1 MNKNLLQK
9 PTQSFTKKNT
19 WSKTGAT
26 LLFFIL
32 VCVNLTQAQSPTLA
46 WAKGMGGTV
55 SDVGRSI
62 AVDGAGNVYTTGYFS
77 GTVDFDPNAGVSNL
91 TSAGSVDIFVSKLDA
106 RGNLLW
112 AKGIGGISAEIAY
125 GIAVDATG
133 NVYTTGYFTGTVDF
147 DPNAGVSNLTTAGGI
162 DIFVSKLDTTGNLVW
177 AKAMG
182 GTGADSAIGI
192 AVDITGDVYTTGY
205 FNGTADFDPNAGVLN
220 LTSAAFSDIFVSK
233 IDASGTFVWAKAMGG
248 TSGDQG
254 KSVVVDGV
262 GNVYT
267 TGSFQGTADF
277 DPNAGVLNFTTDGN
291 DDIFVSKL
299 DATGNLVWAK
309 KMGGSTNDTGNSI
322 VVDATGNV
330 YTTGSFS
337 VTVDFDP
344 NSGVSNLTVTGAMDI
359 FVSKLDASG
368 NFVWA
373 KAMGGT
379 SFDIGLGIA
388 LDATGNIY
396 TTGHFQETA
405 DFNPNAGVSNL
416 TAAGF
421 HDIFVSKLDATGTFA
436 WAKAMGGSTGN
447 DYGYG
452 IAVNG
457 GNVHTTGY
465 FNGTVDFDPNA
476 GVSNLISAGGDDIFV
491 HKMNVTAAA
500 LRFDGVNDYVNCG
513 NSASYNLTGSL
524 SIEAY
529 INRSILNT
537 DDCIVGKDN
546 FASSTGY
553 SFWVYQN
560 NKLIFRLGN
569 REYTSTSTISQNTW
583 THVAAT
589 FNAGI
594 VNLYINGVLDAT
606 FSGVAPPVSNSNGL
620 YIGTPQDALGNS
632 LFAFSGTIDEV
643 RLWNRALPQTEI
655 MNNMNCE
662 LPTGQTGLLSYY
674 QFNQGANGAN
684 NSTVT
689 ALTDASGD
697 SNTGTL
703 TNFALSGTTSNW
715 VLPGGVTTGNTCSTF
730 LSTNDFAFTSNI
742 SVYPNPSKDIFS
754 INSDAIGSIVIYDLN
769 GKIIETENLDLGI
782 TKLDLSNYPNG
793 IYLMKVINDSNQTKI
808 IKLIKE

>member
-32 VCVNLTQAQSPTLA
+32 VCVNVTQAQSPTLA
-46 WAKGMGGTV
+46 WAKAMGGT
-55 SDVGRSI
+55 SLDQGRSV
-62 AVDGAGNVYTTGYFS
+62 AVDGAGNVYTTGFFN
-77 GTVDFDPNAGVSNL
+77 GTVDFDPNTGVFNL
-91 TSAGSVDIFVSKLDA
+91 TSTGNQDIFISKLNATGNLVWAKAMGGIGSDFGYGINVDATGNVYTTGYFNGTADFDPNAAVLNLTSSGGRDIFVSKLDA
-106 RGNLLW
+106 AGNLIW
-112 AKGIGGISAEIAY
+112 AKGVGGGNNDAGNS
-125 GIAVDATG
+125 IAVDATG
-133 NVYTTGYFTGTVDF
+133 NVYTTGYFAETTDF
-147 DPNAGVSNLTTAGGI
+147 DPNAGFSNLSAAGDT
-162 DIFVSKLDTTGNLVW
+162 DIFVCKLDATGNLVW
-177 AKAMG
+177 AKVMG
-182 GTGADSAIGI
+182 
-192 AVDITGDVYTTGY
+192 DITADFGSSIDVDATGNVYTTGY

-220 LTSAAFSDIFVSK
+220 LTSAGNQDIFVSK
-233 IDASGTFVWAKAMGG
+233 LDVNGSLAWAKAMGG
-248 TSGDQG
+248 TS
-254 KSVVVDGV
+254 
-262 GNVYT
+262 
-267 TGSFQGTADF
+267 
-277 DPNAGVLNFTTDGN
+277 N
-291 DDIFVSKL
+291 DI
-299 DATGNLVWAK
+299 GI
-309 KMGGSTNDTGNSI
+309 SI
-322 VVDATGNV
+322 NVDATGNV
-330 YTTGSFS
+330 YTTG
-337 VTVDFDP
+337 
-344 NSGVSNLTVTGAMDI
+344 L
-359 FVSKLDASG
+359 
-368 NFVWA
+368 
-373 KAMGGT
+373 
-379 SFDIGLGIA
+379 
-388 LDATGNIY
+388 
-396 TTGHFQETA
+396 FQVTA
-405 DFNPNAGVSNL
+405 DFDPNAGVSNL
-416 TAAGF
+416 TSAGSA
-421 HDIFVSKLDATGTFA
+421 DIFVSKLNATGNLA
-436 WAKAMGGSTGN
+436 WAKAMGGVNDDAGN
-447 DYGYG
+447 SN
-452 IAVNG
+452 AVDAI
-457 GNVHTTGY
+457 GNVYTTGY

-476 GVSNLISAGGDDIFV
+476 GVSNLTAVGRDDIFVSKLDPTGNFAWAKALGGTSIDIGYDIAVDAAGNAHTTGYFSGTVDFDHNAGVSNLTSTGGSDIFV

-537 DDCIVGKDN
+537 DDCIIGKDN

-632 LFAFSGTIDEV
+632 LFAFSGNLDEV
-643 RLWNRALPQTEI
+643 RLWNRALPQSEI

-662 LPTGQTGLLSYY
+662 LPAGQTGLLAYY
-674 QFNQGANGAN
+674 QFNQGVNGAN

-697 SNTGTL
+697 GNTGTL

-742 SVYPNPSKDIFS
+742 SVYPNPSKDIYS

-793 IYLMKVINDSNQTKI
+793 IYLMKVINDSNQTKTM
-808 IKLIKE
+808 KLIKE